1 MNLRLWLPLLA
12 LLALSGAEPA
22 RAQASARAPA
32 RSAAPLHALWELH
45 GKHNTVYL
53 LGAVHVL
60 RSSDYPLPAV
70 IEEAYRAARTLT
82 LEVDLDGAGS
92 DLEAE
97 MLASATLHDGQ
108 TLPQVLGAERYAR
121 AEGLA
126 RSIGLDLAPFE
137 SFAPWFAAE
146 AIAQVQL
153 QQLGFEPQ
161 SGIDL
166 YFLGQAHRDGKR
178 IDGLETVH
186 DQIAVFESLPLDAQ
200 ASYLLTSLEEAHDL
214 PQEVEGMVRAWRV
227 GDTAWF
233 EREMTSEL
241 GKDPVLY
248 QSLLV
253 ARNRRWISHI
263 EALLADGENHLVI
276 VGTAH
281 LVGRDSVLTLLAK
294 DGFSAVQR

>member
-1 MNLRLWLPLLA
+1 MSPRRLLL
-12 LLALSGAEPA
+12 LLIAIPALSGAGEPPQDGP
-22 RAQASARAPA
+22 R
-32 RSAAPLHALWELH
+32 HALWELH
-45 GKHNTVYL
+45 GRHNTVYL
-53 LGAVHVL
+53 LGSVHVL
-60 RSSDYPLPAV
+60 RASDYPLPPV
-70 IEEAYRAARTLT
+70 VEEAYRSARTLT
-82 LEVDLDGAGS
+82 LEIDLDGAGGDLMS
-92 DLEAE
+92 D
-97 MLASATLHDGQ
+97 MLSSATLHDGR
-108 TLPQVLGAERYAR
+108 TLAQVLGAERYAR
-121 AEGLA
+121 AERLA
-126 RSIGLDLAPFE
+126 RSIGLDLAPFDG
-137 SFAPWFAAE
+137 FAPWFAAE

-166 YFLGQAHRDGKR
+166 YFLEQAHHDGKR

-186 DQIAVFESLPLDAQ
+186 DQIGVFEGLPLDAQ
-200 ASYLLTSLEEAHDL
+200 ASYLLESLEKASEL
-214 PQEVEGMVRAWRV
+214 PQEADGMVRAWRR

-253 ARNRRWISHI
+253 TRNRRWISRI

-281 LVGRDSVLTLLAK
+281 LVGKDSVLALLAK